1 MRPLAAIPVRSL
13 EGMSRLGDRLDAYQR
28 SKLTQALI
36 LRTAAAC
43 AGAGAGVA
51 VVTADAAV
59 STWAADHDIEV
70 LVDPGRDLD
79 AAAQTAV
86 AAARGRTWLVVHGDL
101 PLLTHRDVTAVLT
114 RCGPVPVLAP
124 SHDGGTSVVAATA
137 DSFPFRY
144 GPGSFQRH
152 LAAVAGGAAVVTRPG
167 LALDLD
173 RSSDLDM
180 ATLLGGLHAGQPP

>member
-13 EGMSRLGDRLDAYQR
+13 EGMSRLGDRLDVRQR
-28 SKLTQALI
+28 SELTQALI
-36 LRTAAAC
+36 LRTATAC
-43 AGAGAGVA
+43 ERAGADGA

-86 AAARGRTWLVVHGDL
+86 AAAHGRTWVVVHGDL
-101 PLLTHRDVTAVLT
+101 PLLTHRDVAAVLT

-152 LAAVAGGAAVVTRPG
+152 LAAVAGQAVVVTRPG

-173 RSSDLDM
+173 RSSDLDT
-180 ATLLGGLHAGQPP
+180 ATLLGGLHDGGS

>member
-13 EGMSRLGDRLDAYQR
+13 EGMSRLGDRLDVRRR
-28 SKLTQALI
+28 SKLTRALI
-36 LRTAAAC
+36 LRTATAC
-43 AGAGAGVA
+43 HRAGADVA

-59 STWAADHDIEV
+59 STWAADRDIQI

-86 AAARGRTWLVVHGDL
+86 AAAHGRTWLVVHGDL

-114 RCGPVPVLAP
+114 RCGSVPVLAP
-124 SHDGGTSVVAATA
+124 SHDGGTSVVAGYT

-144 GPGSFQRH
+144 GPGSFRRH
-152 LAAVAGGAAVVTRPG
+152 LAAVAGRAAVVTRPG

-180 ATLLGGLHAGQPP
+180 ATLLGGLRNGDP

>member
-13 EGMSRLGDRLDAYQR
+13 EGMSRLGDRLDVRQR
-28 SKLTQALI
+28 SKLTQALT
-36 LRTAAAC
+36 LRTATAC
-43 AGAGAGVA
+43 ERAGADVA

-59 STWAADHDIEV
+59 SAWATDHDIEV
-70 LVDPGRDLD
+70 LVDPGHDLD
-79 AAAQTAV
+79 AAARTAV
-86 AAARGRTWLVVHGDL
+86 AEAQGRTWLVVHGDL
-101 PLLTHRDVTAVLT
+101 PLLTHRDVAAVLT

-124 SHDGGTSVVAATA
+124 SHNGGTSVVAATA

-152 LAAVAGGAAVVTRPG
+152 LAAVAGRAAVVTRPG

-173 RSSDLDM
+173 RSPDLDM
-180 ATLLGGLHAGQPP
+180 ATRLGGLHDGGS